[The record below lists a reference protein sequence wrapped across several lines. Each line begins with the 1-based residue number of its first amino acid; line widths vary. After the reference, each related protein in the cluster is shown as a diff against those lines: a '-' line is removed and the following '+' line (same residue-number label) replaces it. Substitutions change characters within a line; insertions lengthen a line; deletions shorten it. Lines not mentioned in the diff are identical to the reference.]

1 MNFSSIF
8 SSASSPAILPQTRWL
23 CGAVTESRWLSNTNM
38 LKRAWN
44 SSPVHLSSAS
54 KLYFFT
60 HQRVNEKP
68 VLPCE
73 RGKSQKW
80 QLQSQN
86 QSRVKLGDL
95 EIVPSSINVHSARH
109 CCFTWPAIQPP
120 PAAVIVPVNCFSRL
134 FDYKVSSEWLVYMFQ
149 SSFSPPSTPPLPPTL
164 VTGLSRS
171 PRPPLLQVLPSSH
184 PRSAAGKVFS
194 SPSIYHRDVWMEND
208 SSFVYSC
215 TSFVWKKKRIND
227 VQKF

>member
-1 MNFSSIF
+1 MK
-8 SSASSPAILPQTRWL
+8 
-23 CGAVTESRWLSNTNM
+23 SRFYLV
-38 LKRAWN
+38 KG
-44 SSPVHLSSAS
+44 
-54 KLYFFT
+54 
-60 HQRVNEKP
+60 
-68 VLPCE
+68 
-73 RGKSQKW
+73 GKSQKR

-149 SSFSPPSTPPLPPTL
+149 SSFSPPSP
-164 VTGLSRS
+164 S
-171 PRPPLLQVLPSSH
+171 PQRWSLATADLRVLLCSESSH
-184 PRSAAGKVFS
+184 PATQGQPLGKCF
-194 SPSIYHRDVWMEND
+194 HRHLFITETYGWKND

-215 TSFVWKKKRIND
+215 TSSA
-227 VQKF
+227 